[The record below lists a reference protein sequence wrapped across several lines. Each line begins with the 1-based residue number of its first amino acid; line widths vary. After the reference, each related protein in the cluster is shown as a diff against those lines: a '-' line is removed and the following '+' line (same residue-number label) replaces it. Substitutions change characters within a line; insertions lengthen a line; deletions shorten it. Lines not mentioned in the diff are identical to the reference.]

1 MAPNTAQFPLNHG
14 HTYHI
19 KDLPR
24 ALELFRAAAQQNHAA
39 AQCNLGVLYGQVGW
53 GDWYVGWVGLG
64 WLGWVGLGIKKVGVE
79 LYGKLHP
86 QSEKLVV

>member
-1 MAPNTAQFPLNHG
+1 MG
-14 HTYHI
+14 
-19 KDLPR
+19 R
-24 ALELFRAAAQQNHAA
+24 
-39 AQCNLGVLYGQVGW
+39 LGEGIGM
-53 GDWYVGWVGLG
+53 WVGLG